1 MRKILTAAI
10 FTLALTGF
18 AVSAA
23 PEAEAASIINP
34 SKAAIVDVVNDMSA
48 VQQVRGSNR
57 YKEQMRF
64 HLLQGKRGD
73 GAALRQIGFHYAK
86 GWGVIR
92 VICRIEKM
100 SI

>member
-10 FTLALTGF
+10 FTLALTGL

-73 GAALRQIGFHYAK
+73 GAAPDWLSLRQGLRRLNSALASFRGI
-86 GWGVIR
+86 
-92 VICRIEKM
+92 
-100 SI
+100 S

>member
-10 FTLALTGF
+10 FTLALTGL

-48 VQQVRGSNR
+48 VQQVRGS
-57 YKEQMRF
+57 
-64 HLLQGKRGD
+64 
-73 GAALRQIGFHYAK
+73 
-86 GWGVIR
+86 
-92 VICRIEKM
+92 
-100 SI
+100 